1 MVWAAICVGWKEKRC
16 FMFSNIN
23 GLIHSIY
30 TCRAP
35 DCTGTESALCSA
47 QTAVSFS
54 ILCVCV
60 GQFRCILMPVE
71 EEQGALTL

>member
-1 MVWAAICVGWKEKRC
+1 MVWAAICVGWREKGC
-16 FMFSNIN
+16 FMFSNKN
-23 GLIHSIY
+23 ELIHRSY
-30 TCRAP
+30 TCSAP
-35 DCTGTESALCSA
+35 DCTGVLCSA